1 MVMHIWVQRVCKQN
15 VKVQLSLPS
24 PDAEKPS
31 PDNKAEKKTLTGYN
45 KKNKMAESEIIRE
58 ALEIFG
64 GVVTR

>member
-1 MVMHIWVQRVCKQN
+1 V
-15 VKVQLSLPS
+15 
-24 PDAEKPS
+24 EKPS